1 MSRRGT
7 SGSFRISVRVQ
18 PRASRD
24 SVEVQSDGS
33 IRIRLQA
40 PPADGAANKALI
52 GLMAGTLRVPRRA
65 VRIVAG
71 ARGRTKI
78 LEFDAEARP
87 ALTALLDTNRPQQP

>member
-1 MSRRGT
+1 
-7 SGSFRISVRVQ
+7 
-18 PRASRD
+18 
-24 SVEVQSDGS
+24 
-33 IRIRLQA
+33 
-40 PPADGAANKALI
+40 
-52 GLMAGTLRVPRRA
+52 MAGTLRVPRRA